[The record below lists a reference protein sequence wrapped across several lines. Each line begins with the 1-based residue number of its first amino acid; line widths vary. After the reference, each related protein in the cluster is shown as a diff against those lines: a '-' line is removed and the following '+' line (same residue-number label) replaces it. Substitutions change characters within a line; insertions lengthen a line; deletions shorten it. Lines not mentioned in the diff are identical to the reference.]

1 MVWGLSGVGKPLGRP
16 MQQRLGGKVGTR
28 IDRRGVQTFAPK
40 IDLQVYND
48 PRRWLTVIQIEMDC
62 MQRQAFALSM
72 A

>member
-16 MQQRLGGKVGTR
+16 MQRLGGKVGTR

-48 PRRWLTVIQIEMDC
+48 PRRGLTVVQIEMDC
-62 MQRQAFALSM
+62 MQRQAFALSR